1 VWVGYSL
8 CLKTFESLPSG
19 RLAETDG
26 FAWPGQDSAG
36 GEVPDKNFIVVAMVF
51 VFAKAVYNCEDRL
64 RRVVGQMRSVGGGIG
79 DQGPRPESSDPLPQ
93 FASEDALSALV

>member
-1 VWVGYSL
+1 
-8 CLKTFESLPSG
+8 
-19 RLAETDG
+19 
-26 FAWPGQDSAG
+26 
-36 GEVPDKNFIVVAMVF
+36 VF